1 VATSPDVTPL
11 SELALLFLRL
21 GATAFGGPAAHIAL
35 MRTEVVEKRGWL
47 TDHQFLDMLG
57 AVNLIPGPNSTEL
70 AMHLGRSRRG
80 WPGLVVAGACFI
92 LPAAV
97 LVVIIAWLYVAY
109 GKMPQTAA
117 ALYGIK
123 PVVLA
128 VIAQALITLA
138 RKAVKSTLLAV
149 CGALSATAALLDVNA
164 LLILLVAGCVP
175 LAWRWLASLK
185 KNSSASAAGL
195 PGIALFLSAGP
206 APAIGAAFSLGA
218 LFLFFLKA
226 GAVLFGSGYVLVAF
240 LRDDLVQRW
249 HWLTESQ
256 LLDAVAV
263 GQVTP
268 GPLFTTAT
276 FIGYLLGG
284 LPGAMVAT
292 VGIFLP
298 GFVFV
303 AASAPLVPRMRRSR
317 LCAAFLDGVNV
328 ASLGLMVA
336 VVAQLARSAV
346 TDFLTLMVAVSSL
359 AVLQFAKRVNI
370 VWLLAAGV
378 AIGLAK
384 AFAAGNWV
392 F

>member
-1 VATSPDVTPL
+1 VATSPNVTPL

-35 MRTEVVEKRGWL
+35 MRTEAVEKRGWL

-70 AMHLGRSRRG
+70 AMHLGRSRHG
-80 WPGLVVAGACFI
+80 WLGLVVAGVCFI

-138 RKAVKSTLLAV
+138 RNAVKSTLLAV
-149 CGALSATAALLDVNA
+149 CGALSAAAALLDANA

-185 KNSSASAAGL
+185 TNSSASAAGL
-195 PGIALFLSAGP
+195 PGIALFLAAGP
-206 APAIGAAFSLGA
+206 APASGAAFSLGA

-240 LRDDLVQRW
+240 LRDDLVHRW

-268 GPLFTTAT
+268 GPVSTAAT
-276 FIGYLLGG
+276 FIGYLVGG

-298 GFVFV
+298 GFFFV
-303 AASAPLVPRMRRSR
+303 AISGPLVPRMRRSR

-336 VVAQLARSAV
+336 VMAQLARSAV
-346 TDFLTLMVAVSSL
+346 TDFLTLVVAVSSL
-359 AVLQFAKRVNI
+359 AILQFAKRVNVI
-370 VWLLAAGV
+370 WLIAAGV
-378 AIGLAK
+378 AIGLLK
-384 AFAAGNWV
+384 AFAAGD
-392 F
+392 

>member
-1 VATSPDVTPL
+1 LFVA
-11 SELALLFLRL
+11 
-21 GATAFGGPAAHIAL
+21 
-35 MRTEVVEKRGWL
+35 
-47 TDHQFLDMLG
+47 
-57 AVNLIPGPNSTEL
+57 
-70 AMHLGRSRRG
+70 
-80 WPGLVVAGACFI
+80 
-92 LPAAV
+92 
-97 LVVIIAWLYVAY
+97 
-109 GKMPQTAA
+109 
-117 ALYGIK
+117 
-123 PVVLA
+123 
-128 VIAQALITLA
+128 
-138 RKAVKSTLLAV
+138 
-149 CGALSATAALLDVNA
+149 
-164 LLILLVAGCVP
+164 
-175 LAWRWLASLK
+175 
-185 KNSSASAAGL
+185 
-195 PGIALFLSAGP
+195 AGP
-206 APAIGAAFSLGA
+206 APATGAAFSLGA

-240 LRDDLVQRW
+240 LRDDLVYRW

-303 AASAPLVPRMRRSR
+303 AASAPLVPRIRRSR

-336 VVAQLARSAV
+336 VVTQLARSAV

-370 VWLLAAGV
+370 VWLIAAGV
-378 AIGLAK
+378 AIGLFK

>member
-1 VATSPDVTPL
+1 
-11 SELALLFLRL
+11 LALLFFRL
-21 GATAFGGPAAHIAL
+21 GSTAFGGPAAHTAM

-47 TDHQFLDMLG
+47 TDHEFLDMLG

-70 AMHLGRSRRG
+70 AMHIGRSRRG
-80 WPGLVVAGACFI
+80 WPGLLVSGACFI

-97 LVVIIAWLYVAY
+97 LVLIIARLYVAY
-109 GKMPQTAA
+109 GHMPQTAA

-128 VIAQALITLA
+128 VIAQALMTLA
-138 RKAVKSTLLAV
+138 RKAVKSTLLAA
-149 CGALSATAALLDVNA
+149 CGAVSVAAALVDVNA

-175 LAWRWLASLK
+175 LAWRWLSILRTDS
-185 KNSSASAAGL
+185 NSKAVGL
-195 PGIALFLSAGP
+195 SGIALFLASGKTVAT
-206 APAIGAAFSLGA
+206 GAAFSIGA

-226 GAVLFGSGYVLVAF
+226 GSVLFGSGYVLVAF

-256 LLDAVAV
+256 LFDAIAV

-284 LPGAMVAT
+284 LPGAFVAT
-292 VGIFLP
+292 AGIFLP
-298 GFVFV
+298 GFFFV
-303 AASAPLVPRMRRSR
+303 AISGPLVPRIRRSR

-336 VVAQLARSAV
+336 VEVQLARSAV
-346 TDFLTLMVAVSSL
+346 TDLLTLIVAVSSL
-359 AVLQFAKRVNI
+359 AVLQLAKRINVM
-370 VWLLAAGV
+370 WLIAAGV
-378 AIGLAK
+378 AIGLLK
-384 AFAAGNWV
+384 TFAAGN
-392 F
+392 

>member
-1 VATSPDVTPL
+1 
-11 SELALLFLRL
+11 
-21 GATAFGGPAAHIAL
+21 
-35 MRTEVVEKRGWL
+35 MRTEVVDKRGWL

-70 AMHLGRSRRG
+70 AMHLGRSRHG
-80 WPGLVVAGACFI
+80 WPGLAVAGICFI

-149 CGALSATAALLDVNA
+149 CGALSAMAALLNVNA
-164 LLILLVAGCVP
+164 LLVLLVAGSVP
-175 LAWRWLASLK
+175 LAWLWLSRLK
-185 KNSSASAAGL
+185 TNSGASAAGL
-195 PGIALFLSAGP
+195 PGIALFLVGGP
-206 APAIGAAFSLGA
+206 APATGAAFSLGA

-240 LRDDLVQRW
+240 LRDDLVHRW

-268 GPLFTTAT
+268 GPVSTTAT

-298 GFVFV
+298 GFFFV
-303 AASAPLVPRMRRSR
+303 AISGPLVPRLRRSR

-346 TDFLTLMVAVSSL
+346 TDLLTLMVAVSSL

-370 VWLLAAGV
+370 IWLIAAGV

-384 AFAAGNWV
+384 AFAAGNWA